1 MSPVSPNEFTE
12 GYDHSSSFSLH
23 EDDIAD
29 QLQEHQS
36 TRPEL
41 PAEIPDSQ
49 PEPYLPSEIPD
60 SQPDTNYHQDL
71 SFFPDYSEV
80 SSQLPSRDHGDLP
93 LGDPNAFVL
102 DDYDLREVEAVEP
115 WKSNFHEQK
124 QIDPRVDR
132 FDRID
137 QEEVDDS
144 TFDQVIDSSSTVD
157 TEIIPGGTRLT
168 NRLGN
173 RIVSLQH
180 RRPISTIQIQFPRIF
195 LATTKTLSRVKPS
208 TPFHCQTLAVC
219 FNTDYK
225 WSYVAIT
232 QIGDQSQRSTTR
244 RGSSIPRL

>member
-1 MSPVSPNEFTE
+1 MLPVPRNDFTE
-12 GYDHSSSFSLH
+12 GYDHGTSFSLH

-49 PEPYLPSEIPD
+49 PGPYLPSEIPD

-71 SFFPDYSEV
+71 SFIPDYSEV

-93 LGDPNAFVL
+93 LGDPNAFVI

-115 WKSNFHEQK
+115 WNPNFHEQ

-137 QEEVDDS
+137 REEVDDS
-144 TFDQVIDSSSTVD
+144 AFGQVIDSPSTVD

-168 NRLGN
+168 DRFGD
-173 RIVSLQH
+173 RVVSLQH
-180 RRPISTIQIQFPRIF
+180 RRPISTIQI
-195 LATTKTLSRVKPS
+195 
-208 TPFHCQTLAVC
+208 
-219 FNTDYK
+219 
-225 WSYVAIT
+225 
-232 QIGDQSQRSTTR
+232 
-244 RGSSIPRL
+244 

>member
-12 GYDHSSSFSLH
+12 EYDHGSSFSLH

-80 SSQLPSRDHGDLP
+80 LSQLPSRDHGDLP
-93 LGDPNAFVL
+93 LGAPNAFVL
-102 DDYDLREVEAVEP
+102 DDYDIREIEAVVEP
-115 WKSNFHEQK
+115 WKSSFHEKK

-137 QEEVDDS
+137 QEEFDDS
-144 TFDQVIDSSSTVD
+144 AFDQVIDNSSTVD

-168 NRLGN
+168 NRLGD

-180 RRPISTIQIQFPRIF
+180 RCPISTIQINF
-195 LATTKTLSRVKPS
+195 LEYSLRQQKHCHALSLQH
-208 TPFHCQTLAVC
+208 PFIVRQ
-219 FNTDYK
+219 
-225 WSYVAIT
+225 
-232 QIGDQSQRSTTR
+232 
-244 RGSSIPRL
+244 